1 MVNRNTVG
9 GKKMY
14 FDPLSSWL
22 VALIADG
29 IVVAGER
36 SRGGSASEYDQ
47 KRVKQANEMLN
58 SDIRRVKDKYGLK
71 RFSRSA

>member
-1 MVNRNTVG
+1 
-9 GKKMY
+9 MY
-14 FDPLSSWL
+14 FDPLSAWL

-58 SDIRRVKDKYGLK
+58 GDIRRTVHIKEKVRCIVL
-71 RFSRSA
+71 